1 MIVDGRYRV
10 LQTIVDNDDHA
21 EYLTEHQQ
29 IGRRLVVKVLHPH
42 AASRAEQVMRFV
54 AEAEA
59 AGKLRHPN
67 IVESIDMGF
76 VDGRPFVVFEHLHGS
91 RVSEEI
97 DRIGRLPIR
106 RAVHIARQVA
116 AALGAAHLE
125 DIVHGG
131 LDSDR
136 VYLVDRETDPD
147 FVKVLGLGQG
157 LARSTP
163 EAMAP
168 EQILGTEVDHRCD
181 VWAIGVLLYEMIAG
195 RRPFASSNRVEE
207 SYAMM

>member
-1 MIVDGRYRV
+1 MGLAMIVDGRYRV
-10 LQTIVDNDDHA
+10 LQTIRDADDHA
-21 EYLTEHQQ
+21 EYLTEHQL
-29 IGRRLVVKVLHPH
+29 IGRRMVVKVLHPT
-42 AASRAEQVMRFV
+42 AASRADTVMRFV

-76 VDGRPFVVFEHLHGS
+76 VDGRPFVVFEHLHGTK
-91 RVSEEI
+91 VSEEI
-97 DRIGRLPIR
+97 ARLGRLPVR

-125 DIVHGG
+125 EIIHGG
-131 LDSDR
+131 LDSDL

-157 LARSTP
+157 DDSRGLGKSAETL
-163 EAMAP
+163 AP
-168 EQILGTEVDHRCD
+168 EQVLGAGIDHRCD
-181 VWAIGVLLYEMIAG
+181 VWTLGVLLYEMIVG
-195 RRPFASSNRVEE
+195 RRPFSA
-207 SYAMM
+207 